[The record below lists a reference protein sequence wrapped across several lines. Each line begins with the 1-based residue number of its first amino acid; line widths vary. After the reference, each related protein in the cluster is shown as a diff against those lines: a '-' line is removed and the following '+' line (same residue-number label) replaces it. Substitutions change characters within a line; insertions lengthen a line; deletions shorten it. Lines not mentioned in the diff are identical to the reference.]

1 MRLLIVSSLI
11 LLLAA
16 CSPSSPSPTLAS
28 TPVETETAEPILT
41 PIPTE
46 APTSTPEPTLEPTAT
61 AEPTVVIVGL
71 VEIDG
76 VTLPEDA
83 VILLRQEGGI
93 MGLDQAAIVYSD
105 GRILKAGD
113 TSGEIDLETLTA
125 LLDEIE
131 ASGFFE
137 IEDHMYFEYC
147 CDFFSYTLIVRHG
160 DQVKG
165 IKISE
170 ADPDMPEG
178 LQVALSAVR
187 ELIDTQPEQ

>member
-1 MRLLIVSSLI
+1 MRLLFVSSLI

-16 CSPSSPSPTLAS
+16 CSPGNTGPTFVSA
-28 TPVETETAEPILT
+28 PVETETGESTLT

-46 APTSTPEPTLEPTAT
+46 TLTFTPEPTLEPTAT
-61 AEPTVVIVGL
+61 EEPTVVIIES

-76 VTLPEDA
+76 VSLPEDA
-83 VILLRQEGGI
+83 VMLLRQEGGF
-93 MGLDQAAIVYSD
+93 MGLDQASIVYPD
-105 GRILKAGD
+105 GRILKEGNS
-113 TSGEIDLETLTA
+113 SGRLDPEILIA

-137 IEDHMYFEYC
+137 IEDHVYFDYC
-147 CDFFSYTLIVRHG
+147 CDFFSYTLIIRHG
-160 DQVKG
+160 DKMKG

-187 ELIDTQPEQ
+187 ELINTEPEQ